1 MIQIEKLSSLQPVC
15 LVATARSGSDY
26 LQSLLDGHP
35 EILTFNLNFRF
46 LTEYLRTA
54 STWRNSETILSDFID
69 EFIGKNLNRF
79 MTIYQKAENQ
89 DKLGK
94 KRNQSLRIDTFTFKK
109 YFLEILQGSY
119 INEGLVLL
127 AIYGAYNLSLGRKLS
142 DTKVFFHHAHN
153 IYEAKK
159 FKEVFPNTKLITTI
173 RDPRSAIVSVNK
185 ISGNPKFREW
195 DNYRNFYLSLC
206 MPIFED
212 PSANAFFS
220 GVVQQDIPFGPVQN
234 KILIESL
241 DKDPLLVRL
250 EDIPK
255 EEFLYALAD
264 YLGIKYLPSLALST
278 WGGLEWWGD
287 SLSSKKLSPS
297 GWRENRTY
305 NGWRKELSRKDL
317 YIINN
322 VLYDILLK
330 RGYEVNQITNLS
342 LCTSM
347 FLLLLPMKRELRYL
361 NPIRLLK
368 IVIKGT
374 MREKIHAIS
383 FPVFFIKVRIML
395 FLFLY
400 AQITGVW
407 KDWPGTILGKKE
419 TPSNGI
425 R

>member
-1 MIQIEKLSSLQPVC
+1 MIQVENLSSLQPVC

-79 MTIYQKAENQ
+79 VTIYHKEEAQ

-94 KRNQSLRIDTFTFKK
+94 ERNQSLRIDTFIFKK
-109 YFLEILQGSY
+109 YFLELLKDSD
-119 INEGLVLL
+119 INQRLVLL
-127 AIYGAYNLSLGRKLS
+127 AIYGAYNLSLGRKLC
-142 DTKVFFHHAHN
+142 DAKVFFHHAHN
-153 IYEAKK
+153 IYEAKR

-173 RDPRSAIVSVNK
+173 RDPRSAIVSTNK
-185 ISGNPKFREW
+185 ISSNPKFKEW

-212 PSANAFFS
+212 PSANSFFS
-220 GVVQQDIPFGPVQN
+220 GALQQDIPFGPVQN
-234 KILIESL
+234 KLLIESI
-241 DKDPLLVRL
+241 DKASLLVRL

-255 EEFLYALAD
+255 EEFLHALAD
-264 YLGIKYLPSLALST
+264 YLGIKYLHSLALST

-287 SLSSKKLSPS
+287 SYSSKKLSPS
-297 GWRENRTY
+297 GWTENKTY

-322 VLYDILLK
+322 ILHDILLK
-330 RGYEVNQITNLS
+330 RGYEVNRITNFS

-347 FLLLLPMKRELRYL
+347 FLLLLPMKHELRYL
-361 NPIRLLK
+361 NPITILK
-368 IVIKGT
+368 TVIKGT
-374 MREKIHAIS
+374 MREKLHAIS

-395 FLFLY
+395 FLFLH

-407 KDWPGTILGKKE
+407 KEWPGTILGKE
-419 TPSNGI
+419 E
-425 R
+425 